1 MKLRNLLIAGVAVV
15 ALSACNATNQ
25 QKGTLI
31 GAGAGGLLGSQI
43 GSGSGKLIATGA
55 GVLLGA
61 MTGSAVGE
69 SMDRPAQT
77 VVIQQ
82 APAAGPASVCDQYT
96 NEGARAAC
104 QRGAAKRAA
113 DEQRRL
119 EAEAYNRGLGR

>member
-1 MKLRNLLIAGVAVV
+1 MKLRNLLFAGVAVI

-61 MTGSAVGE
+61 VTGSAVGE

-77 VVIQQ
+77 VIVQ
-82 APAAGPASVCDQYT
+82 GNSVCDGYA

-104 QRGAAKRAA
+104 QRGAARRAA
-113 DEQRRL
+113 EQQRQLEDQAFRRG
-119 EAEAYNRGLGR
+119 YGR